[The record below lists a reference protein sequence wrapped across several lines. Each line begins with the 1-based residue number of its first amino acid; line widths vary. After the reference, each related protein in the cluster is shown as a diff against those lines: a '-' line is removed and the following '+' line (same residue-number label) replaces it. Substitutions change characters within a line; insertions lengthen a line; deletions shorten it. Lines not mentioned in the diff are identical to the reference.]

1 VGTPDDR
8 HATLVGEALAAYRR
22 SWAVLRQS
30 AKAAWAQLDLTLSQL
45 KGLLLLDARGLMTI
59 GELADV
65 LEIGR
70 PSASILIEQLV
81 QRGLVERA
89 EDPSDRR
96 RTLIRLTASADT
108 LVSSL
113 YQGDEAFMCAWFDRL
128 ANADLEALT
137 RGFIA
142 LVESFDPSLT
152 VGLE

>member
-1 VGTPDDR
+1 M
-8 HATLVGEALAAYRR
+8 LVLEALTAYRH
-22 SWAVLRQS
+22 SWTVLRQS
-30 AKAAWAQLDLTLSQL
+30 AKVAWTQLDLTIAQL

-96 RTLIRLTASADT
+96 RTLIRLTANADK
-108 LVSSL
+108 LVCSL
-113 YQGDEAFMCAWFDRL
+113 YQGDEAFMRAWLDRM

-137 RGFIA
+137 RGFTA
-142 LVESFDPSLT
+142 LVQSFDPSLT
-152 VGLE
+152 GGGG